1 MRETHVP
8 LESVWDRLVRAVE
21 EVSKP
26 LSKSLKGSKLRRTSN
41 LTFSKTGLKLH
52 TKKQWLRLSLRTT
65 EYATN
70 TYKKYF
76 YTFTIN
82 KIIFTNGERKKERPN
97 FYGMFRQ
104 NLPISTAFIAILE
117 MELPQCNAIGVHTP
131 PEVQEKRTSSS
142 RFLWP
147 LVCSLTMST
156 WDPRSDD
163 DINNDV
169 GSLYVEIIDKNR
181 SFYKCTICGRKLSRK
196 QRLKPT
202 LSRLR
207 CCADRFVDQFQ
218 LNMTQA
224 TIRAIKSGDS
234 MLKASL
240 RVQFFDKERNLNGN
254 LKATTTQIKK
264 VGQTFSINILNPSLS
279 C

>member
-8 LESVWDRLVRAVE
+8 LESVWERLVRAVE
-21 EVSKP
+21 EGSKP

-52 TKKQWLRLSLRTT
+52 TKKQWLRLSLRTI

-97 FYGMFRQ
+97 FYGMFSQ

-117 MELPQCNAIGVHTP
+117 MELPQCNVIGVRTP
-131 PEVQEKRTSSS
+131 PGSEPGTAWVQAVCA
-142 RFLWP
+142 LW
-147 LVCSLTMST
+147 LRCIMVVKWNNKSFASCRGRVNISGRSKITWINVEFNGNSLSVAV
-156 WDPRSDD
+156 PSK
-163 DINNDV
+163 I
-169 GSLYVEIIDKNR
+169 K
-181 SFYKCTICGRKLSRK
+181 K
-196 QRLKPT
+196 
-202 LSRLR
+202 RLR
-207 CCADRFVDQFQ
+207 ACATPVIPPWQ
-218 LNMTQA
+218 
-224 TIRAIKSGDS
+224 IR
-234 MLKASL
+234 
-240 RVQFFDKERNLNGN
+240 
-254 LKATTTQIKK
+254 
-264 VGQTFSINILNPSLS
+264 